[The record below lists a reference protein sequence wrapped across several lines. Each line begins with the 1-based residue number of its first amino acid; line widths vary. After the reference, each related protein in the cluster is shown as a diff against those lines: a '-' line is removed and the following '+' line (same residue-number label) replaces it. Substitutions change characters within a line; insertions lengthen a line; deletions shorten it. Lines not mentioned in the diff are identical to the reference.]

1 MIKIAAIIKIANRH
15 EICEERP
22 LMNLQPVIPFEP
34 IRTISPPA
42 GSQWIAQI
50 KWDGVRMLIY
60 ADGSRVQLIN
70 RKQNDRTKQY
80 PEFQDSRSYC
90 RADSFILDGEM
101 IAFDQSKPSFHQIM
115 RRDGI
120 RKISNIPQAAAQ
132 IPVTYMVFDIL
143 FCDGEWV
150 TGLPLSERQSLLER
164 MVIPQERVQLVTNFS
179 DGPALLEVM
188 RTHQMEGIVYKDLT
202 SAYGIQEKDS
212 RWQKHKIVQDLIA
225 VVGGVTYRDGIVNA
239 LLLGLYNGNNEFIYI
254 GHAGTG
260 KLKNDDWRA
269 ITEYVEPLRT
279 VKRPFVNEPE
289 RSKDAVWIL
298 PTYTVKVEYMEVTP
312 NGTLRHPSI
321 QGFVEAKPSDCTIQ
335 QIV

>member
-1 MIKIAAIIKIANRH
+1 
-15 EICEERP
+15 
-22 LMNLQPVIPFEP
+22 MNLRPVIPFEP
-34 IRTISPPA
+34 IRTFSPPA
-42 GSQWIAQI
+42 GNQWIAQI

-60 ADGSRVQLIN
+60 ADGSEVQLIN

-80 PEFQDSRSYC
+80 PEFQDCQSYC
-90 RADSFILDGEM
+90 RASSFILDGEM

-150 TGLPLSERQSLLER
+150 TGLPLTERQSLLER
-164 MVIPQERVQLVTNFS
+164 MIIPQERVQLVTNFS

-202 SAYGIQEKDS
+202 STYGVQEKDS
-212 RWQKHKIVQDLIA
+212 RWQKHKIFQDLIA

-239 LLLGLYNGNNEFIYI
+239 LLLGLYDPQGRLIYI

-260 KLKNDDWRA
+260 KLTHQDWRNV
-269 ITEYVEPLRT
+269 TGLVEPL
-279 VKRPFVNEPE
+279 KQKDRPFVNQPE

-298 PTYTVKVEYMEVTP
+298 PAYTVKVEYMEVTP
-312 NGTLRHPSI
+312 HGTLRHPSI
-321 QGFVEAKPSDCTIQ
+321 QGFVEAKPSECTIE
-335 QIV
+335 QII